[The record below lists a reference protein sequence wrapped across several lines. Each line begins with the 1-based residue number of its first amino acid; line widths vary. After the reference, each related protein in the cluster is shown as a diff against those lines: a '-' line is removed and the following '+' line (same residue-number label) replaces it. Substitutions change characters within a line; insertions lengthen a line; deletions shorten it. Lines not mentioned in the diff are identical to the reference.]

1 MSGTKPENV
10 FIASVHAHLPPPSK
24 LYRMKLNNSYLSGPA
39 DNWYS
44 GSGHGSKDLWIEW
57 KFIVVPKR
65 DSTMIDINA
74 GKKPA
79 LSALQRDWLAERHAE
94 GRNIWVGIGSEK
106 GGVILEHLSW
116 LQPMSAKDFRAAMMK
131 RKQLAEYIAAFVQG
145 SG

>member
-1 MSGTKPENV
+1 MTTPENT
-10 FIASVHAHLPPPSK
+10 FIASVHAHLPPPSQ
-24 LYRMKLNNSYLSGPA
+24 LYRMKNHNAYVGGIA

-44 GSGHGSKDLWIEW
+44 AKRDLWIEW
-57 KFIVVPKR
+57 KFIVVPRR
-65 DSTMIDINA
+65 DTTMITAN
-74 GKKPA
+74 

-106 GGVILEHLSW
+106 GGIILEHLSW
-116 LQPMSAKDFRAAMMK
+116 LQPISAKDFRAAMMK